1 MRVDTPR
8 QSAGKVLSEIAH
20 TRLMEQGCVGEIR
33 PVRRRRRSPK
43 AADGRRGSIRPM
55 CRTGSDGALLG
66 DFARV
71 FDGTGEQQ
79 IERCHIACTAAKKT
93 CWV

>member
-1 MRVDTPR
+1 MRVDTPQ

-20 TRLMEQGCVGEIR
+20 PLDGAG
-33 PVRRRRRSPK
+33 VRS
-43 AADGRRGSIRPM
+43 
-55 CRTGSDGALLG
+55 TGSDGALLG

-79 IERCHIACTAAKKT
+79 TERCHIACSAAKKS
-93 CWV
+93 

>member
-1 MRVDTPR
+1 VGEYIP
-8 QSAGKVLSEIAH
+8 QHSAGKVLSEIAH
-20 TRLMEQGCVGEIR
+20 TRLTEQGCVGEFR

-55 CRTGSDGALLG
+55 CSTGSDGALLG
-66 DFARV
+66 DFDRV

-79 IERCHIACTAAKKT
+79 TERCHIACSPAKEK
-93 CWV
+93 